1 LVTVTF
7 TGPPT
12 LSWAAGIVMVIVVPP
27 FDAVPPVSPLPPKFT
42 IDPAMKPV
50 PVKVM
55 FTDWPA
61 TPLVG
66 LMEVSVGAG
75 FGWLAMV
82 NTKFVVVP
90 PPGAGF
96 VTVTFTPPTAE
107 MSEESIEAVSFVAL
121 TNVVVLAAPLKFT
134 TEVGTK
140 LVPLTVSVKP
150 APPAVAPFGLS
161 EVMVGA
167 GLFIANGEFPDVP
180 PPGGG
185 FVTVTLIEPA
195 VTRSPAV
202 IAAVTCVAL
211 TNVVVLG
218 FPLKFTTE
226 PEINFVPF
234 TVNVNPAPPTIALA
248 GERVVIVGN
257 GLFTAN
263 GEFPDVPPPG
273 AGFVTVTL
281 KDPAVAMS
289 ATVIAAVTCVAFTN
303 VVVLLL
309 PLKLTV
315 APLTKPVPFTVN
327 VKAAPPA
334 VALAGEIDVIA
345 GSGLF
350 TANGEFPDVP
360 PPGAGLVT
368 VTLKDPAAAISAG
381 VIAAVICVAFTNV
394 VVLAVPLNFTD
405 ELATKPVPLTVSV
418 KAGPPVAAVFG
429 ESEVIVGAGLF
440 TVNGEVVDVPPPGAG
455 LVTVTLNVPAVAMS
469 GAAIEAVTCV
479 AFTNVV
485 VLAVPLKFTTE
496 DELKFV
502 PLTVNVK
509 AAPPA
514 NVLVG
519 ESDVSVG
526 NGLFTVNGE
535 FPEVPP
541 PGAGFVTV
549 TLKVPAV
556 AMSPARIA
564 AVTCVEFTNVVV
576 LATPL
581 KFTVAPVTNP
591 VPLTVS
597 VNPAPPAIALVGAIV
612 VMTGGGFVTGRLTVP
627 EVPPPG
633 AGLVTESGSDP
644 SAAMSPV
651 VT

>member
-1 LVTVTF
+1 MVTVTF

-12 LSWAAGIVMVIVVPP
+12 LSWPAGIVMVIVVPP

-55 FTDWPA
+55 FTDWLA

-273 AGFVTVTL
+273 AG
-281 KDPAVAMS
+281 
-289 ATVIAAVTCVAFTN
+289 
-303 VVVLLL
+303 
-309 PLKLTV
+309 
-315 APLTKPVPFTVN
+315 
-327 VKAAPPA
+327 
-334 VALAGEIDVIA
+334 
-345 GSGLF
+345 
-350 TANGEFPDVP
+350 
-360 PPGAGLVT
+360 LVT

-381 VIAAVICVAFTNV
+381 VIAAVICVALTNV

-418 KAGPPVAAVFG
+418 KAGPPVVAVFG

-591 VPLTVS
+591 VPFTVS
-597 VNPAPPAIALVGAIV
+597 VNPTPPAVALVGAIV